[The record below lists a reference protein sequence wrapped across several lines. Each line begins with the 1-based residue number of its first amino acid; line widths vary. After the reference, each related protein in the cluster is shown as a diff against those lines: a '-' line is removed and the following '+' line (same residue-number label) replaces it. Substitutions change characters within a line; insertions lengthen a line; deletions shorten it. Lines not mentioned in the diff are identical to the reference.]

1 MKRSPWTIFG
11 WLVTAV
17 VVVWSLGGLE
27 LSTERI
33 AKGVPKMGAIVRQM
47 FGPPDWEYLPQV
59 MGGLRE
65 SIQIA
70 ALGTALAAVLALPF
84 GVLAARNL
92 ANLAR
97 SPVPSAAGKLILDGI
112 RTFPEI
118 LLAIAFI
125 KGLGLGPFPGVMA
138 VAVHSIGMLGKLYA
152 ERIEGVDRGSVE
164 ALVATGASPA
174 AVFRHAVLPEVL
186 PDFLS
191 FALYRF
197 DLNVRSASVLGL
209 VGAGGIGALLSLQYQ
224 AANYPRIGVIV
235 LGIVAT
241 VGVVDLVS
249 GRLRSRLA

>member
-1 MKRSPWTIFG
+1 MKRSPWTIVG

-92 ANLAR
+92 AR
-97 SPVPSAAGKLILDGI
+97 SPVPSATGKLILDGI

>member
-1 MKRSPWTIFG
+1 MKPGIPARFG
-11 WLVTAV
+11 TLITVAAIA
-17 VVVWSLGGLE
+17 WSLGGLE
-27 LSTERI
+27 LSSERL
-33 AKGVPKMGAIVRQM
+33 ARGLPKLGAIVAQM
-47 FGPPDWEYLPQV
+47 FGPPDWSYLPQV
-59 MGGLRE
+59 GAGLRE

-70 ALGTALAAVLALPF
+70 ALGTAIAGVLAVPF

-92 ANLAR
+92 AR
-97 SPVPSAAGKLILDGI
+97 SPVPSGVGKLILDAI

-152 ERIEGVDRGSVE
+152 ERMEGVDRGAIE
-164 ALVATGASPA
+164 ALAASGASPA
-174 AVFRHAVLPEVL
+174 AIFRHAVLPEVL
-186 PDFLS
+186 PDLLS

-209 VGAGGIGALLSLQYQ
+209 VGAGGIGALLSTQYQ

-235 LGIVAT
+235 VGIVLT
-241 VGVVDLVS
+241 VGVVDWVS
-249 GRLRSRLA
+249 GNLRRRLA

>member
-1 MKRSPWTIFG
+1 MKGRILAYGMRIAT
-11 WLVTAV
+11 LAAV
-17 VVVWSLGGLE
+17 AWSLGGLE
-27 LSTERI
+27 LSFDRL
-33 AKGVPKMGAIVRQM
+33 ARGVPKFVAIVRQM
-47 FGPPDWEYLPQV
+47 FGPPDWTYLPQV
-59 MGGLRE
+59 GAGLVE

-70 ALGTALAAVLALPF
+70 ALGTAIAAVLALPF

-92 ANLAR
+92 ARNPA
-97 SPVPSAAGKLILDGI
+97 PSAVGKVLLDGI

-152 ERIEGVDRGSVE
+152 ERIEGADRGAIE
-164 ALVATGASPA
+164 ALTASGASPSA
-174 AVFRHAVLPEVL
+174 IFRHAVLPEVF
-186 PDFLS
+186 PDLLS

-209 VGAGGIGALLSLQYQ
+209 VGAGGIGALLSTQYQ

-235 LGIVAT
+235 VGIVAT
-241 VGVVDLVS
+241 VGLVDLVS
-249 GRLRSRLA
+249 GSLRRRLA

>member
-11 WLVTAV
+11 WLVTTV

-84 GVLAARNL
+84 GVLAAR
-92 ANLAR
+92 NLAR